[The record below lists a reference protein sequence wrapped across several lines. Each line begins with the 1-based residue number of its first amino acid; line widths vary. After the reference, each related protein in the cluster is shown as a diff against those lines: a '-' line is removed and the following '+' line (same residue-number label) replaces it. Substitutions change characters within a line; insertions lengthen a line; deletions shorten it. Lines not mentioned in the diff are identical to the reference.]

1 METKEKIVIRTVYF
15 YLDKDWQVGASDT
28 EPIEAEIYT
37 IRDVSDTEYL
47 KLANWNMSLAYS
59 VIWNVKEKH
68 IKQVKLN
75 VKSILDYNDILVD
88 RLLQKD
94 LTPEVKK
101 AIQVIADNYKLIINN
116 S

>member
-1 METKEKIVIRTVYF
+1 M
-15 YLDKDWQVGASDT
+15 SM
-28 EPIEAEIYT
+28 
-37 IRDVSDTEYL
+37 
-47 KLANWNMSLAYS
+47 ANSILRNL
-59 VIWNVKEKH
+59 KEKH

-116 S
+116 A